1 MRWINE
7 PIPQNDNEPEI
18 TPKDICFIHTCKK
31 RSGDEGACWL
41 RACNGRGPGQCWTD
55 IDTQQK
61 GDFKWNG

>member
-55 IDTQQK
+55 IDT
-61 GDFKWNG
+61 